1 MSGAGEL
8 AFMDA
13 IAQADLVR
21 RKEASPLELVDA
33 AIARVEALNPTL
45 NAVIHPL
52 FDKAR
57 EQARATLPDG
67 PFRGVPILFK
77 DLQCAVEGDPYH
89 RGTNALKRAGF
100 RAQHTDDLAVRY
112 LEAGF
117 VCIGRT
123 NTPEFGLVPTTEPH
137 AYGASRNPW
146 DTERTTGG
154 SSGGSAAAV
163 ASGMVAVAHANDGGG
178 SIRIPASCNGLVGL
192 KPSRGRTSQGPL
204 SGHLTSPLT
213 VEGCVSRTVRDSAAV
228 LDTLWRPF
236 PGQPVV
242 APAPARPFADE
253 VGADP
258 GRLRVGVLTS
268 NPLGTGDVDAEC
280 VAAVESAVRLL
291 ESLGHIVEHEY
302 PKAFEDPA
310 VVGHFTALW
319 DAGLADEIADVG
331 RTLGRA
337 VTADDVEPLTWAM
350 YQGGLE
356 VTAQQLLDAVHALE
370 HFGRDVATWWEP
382 LDGSR
387 GFDILVCPTLAE
399 PPVPLGTFEHEEVP
413 ILGFV
418 RAAQFAPFCAG
429 FNLTGQPGISLP
441 LHWSASGLPVGVHF
455 AAAYGREDVLLR
467 LASQLEAASP
477 WAARTPPV
485 RATG

>member
-1 MSGAGEL
+1 MPDEL
-8 AFMDA
+8 AFRDA
-13 IAQADLVR
+13 TAQAELVR
-21 RKEASPLELVDA
+21 RGEVSPLDLVDA
-33 AIARVEALNPTL
+33 AIARVEAVNPTV

-57 EQARATLPDG
+57 EQARGALPDG

-77 DLQCAVEGDPYH
+77 DLMCAVAGDPYH

-137 AYGASRNPW
+137 AHGASRNPW
-146 DTERTTGG
+146 DVDRTTGG

-163 ASGMVAVAHANDGGG
+163 ATGMVPVAHANDGGG

-192 KPSRGRTSQGPL
+192 KPSRGRTSEGPN

-213 VEGCVSRTVRDSAAV
+213 VEGCVSRSVRDSAAV
-228 LDTLWRPF
+228 LDALARPF
-236 PGQPVV
+236 PGQPVI
-242 APAPARPFADE
+242 APPPSRPFAAE

-258 GRLRVGVLTS
+258 GRLRIGVLTT
-268 NPLGTGDVDAEC
+268 NPLGTGEVDAEC
-280 VAAVESAVRLL
+280 VAAVEDAIQLL
-291 ESLGHIVEHEY
+291 ESLGHVVEHEY

-310 VVGHFTALW
+310 VVAHFTALW
-319 DAGLADEIADVG
+319 DAGLADEITDVG
-331 RTLGRA
+331 RILGREI
-337 VTADDVEPLTWAM
+337 TADDVEPLTWAM
-350 YQGGLE
+350 YEGGLG
-356 VTAQQLLDAVHALE
+356 VTAQQLLDAVHALQR
-370 HFGRDVATWWEP
+370 FGRDVSTWWEP
-382 LDGSR
+382 LDGSV
-387 GFDILVCPTLAE
+387 GFDLLLCPTLAE
-399 PPVPLGTFEHEEVP
+399 PPVPLGTFEHAEMP

-429 FNLTGQPGISLP
+429 FNLSGQPAISLP
-441 LHWSASGLPVGVHF
+441 LYWTESGLPVGVHF
-455 AAAYGREDVLLR
+455 AAAYGREDLLLR
-467 LASQLEAASP
+467 LASQLEQARP
-477 WAARTPPV
+477 WSERTPPV
-485 RATG
+485 RA